1 MASFHFMNE
10 QVSIRDD
17 HDQRVNLNPQEA
29 LDLLQW
35 LSVQRNVLSNFI
47 HGGIDE
53 SQTDEKRLEIHLYE
67 DHFDHLDTLKAAIP
81 GLQEMQEHKPAIKVL
96 STRWDLV
103 TEHALQLLKDLQVEY
118 KIHPLLEDND
128 TFAQA

>member
-53 SQTDEKRLEIHLYE
+53 S
-67 DHFDHLDTLKAAIP
+67 P
-81 GLQEMQEHKPAIKVL
+81 
-96 STRWDLV
+96 
-103 TEHALQLLKDLQVEY
+103 
-118 KIHPLLEDND
+118 
-128 TFAQA
+128 